1 MAAVAVAV
9 GGSVADLTLYYL
21 LVSLFMLEY
30 RKSKENNEVLIWNGI
45 SSRIW
50 RLISSSFSS
59 TIVYRSQM
67 LSTTESFDMYV
78 SLSVCNLRVVMFFV

>member
-67 LSTTESFDMYV
+67 LSITESFDMYV
-78 SLSVCNLRVVMFFV
+78 PLSVCNLRVVMFFV

>member
-9 GGSVADLTLYYL
+9 GGGVADLTLYYL

-78 SLSVCNLRVVMFFV
+78 PLSVCNLRVVMFFV